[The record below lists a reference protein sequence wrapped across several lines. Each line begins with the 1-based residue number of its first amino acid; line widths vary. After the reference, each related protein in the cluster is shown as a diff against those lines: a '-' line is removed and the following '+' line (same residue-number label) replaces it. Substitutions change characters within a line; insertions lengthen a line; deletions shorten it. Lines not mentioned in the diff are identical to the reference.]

1 LKCSK
6 QSDKNQDD
14 PVWRIRALLE
24 IFRKNIKTF
33 QFFETAVSVDE
44 MMVKFYGRLMIKQ
57 FIRNKPVRFGIK
69 MWAVCGADGY
79 LFDCDIYCGKNM
91 MKNGKL
97 SQIFLGS
104 RVVLNILEDLL
115 LKTTKK
121 KLGMYHLYC
130 DNFFTSPDLFI
141 HLQQIGLKATGVVRK
156 DRIKEENSIDKK
168 STRGT
173 YAVKHDKT
181 SGLNFITL
189 MDSKEVLVLSI
200 AAGVQPIKKAK
211 RYSKEMKEKIDIGM
225 PSAFSLYNKY
235 MGGVDLHNQY
245 CSKVAPSIKSRK
257 WTWPILM
264 RLIQSSLSN
273 GLILRNAVCKDKKKM
288 TSKEFS
294 MSIANEYLKQA
305 NLGDLKTH
313 NQIKTTK
320 RNICSNDKCSVR
332 NVQSFLALPKL

>member
-1 LKCSK
+1 MNQYSTTQKKLQEDHVYRWVIGEKIYDDVPSNQYLLKDIDQKRIQNMTPVELFEICFSSEIKNYILQATSENNFRISIEELNTFIGILILSNFNQRRAIKDYWSTDPLLECPIVRRSMSRNKFILIKKNLKCSK

-14 PVWRIRALLE
+14 PVWRIRAVLE
-24 IFRKNIKTF
+24 IFRKNIKAF
-33 QFFETAVSVDE
+33 QFFETAISVDE

-79 LFDCDIYCGKNM
+79 LFDCDIYCGKNV

-97 SQIFLGS
+97 SQISLRS

-115 LKTTKK
+115 LNTTKK

-173 YAVKHDKT
+173 YAVKHNKT

-189 MDSKEVLVLSI
+189 MDSKEVSVLST

-211 RYSKEMKEKIDIGM
+211 RY
-225 PSAFSLYNKY
+225 
-235 MGGVDLHNQY
+235 
-245 CSKVAPSIKSRK
+245 
-257 WTWPILM
+257 
-264 RLIQSSLSN
+264 
-273 GLILRNAVCKDKKKM
+273 
-288 TSKEFS
+288 
-294 MSIANEYLKQA
+294 
-305 NLGDLKTH
+305 
-313 NQIKTTK
+313 
-320 RNICSNDKCSVR
+320 
-332 NVQSFLALPKL
+332 